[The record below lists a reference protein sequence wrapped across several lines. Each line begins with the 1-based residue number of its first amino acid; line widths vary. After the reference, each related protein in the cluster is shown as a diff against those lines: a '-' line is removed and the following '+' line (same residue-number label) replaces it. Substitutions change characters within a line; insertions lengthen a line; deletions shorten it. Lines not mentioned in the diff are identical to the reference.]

1 MRLEKLSSTLALVAY
16 EFEKINNEKLI
27 KPFPTNRP
35 QAFSIPGVRDLTAEI
50 NASTEVL
57 IFVHLNPDV
66 SVDKSI
72 NLPANVEPIHF
83 HSRTGSIRVAR
94 VPLASLGALSDLT
107 SVRHLSASMRLRAA
121 SDFSDIE
128 TKLNNFIDEREDLKQ
143 SGVVIGLINS
153 EISSALTTFSGN
165 IQSVWDQTEAGT
177 GWDIPAHQCAF
188 PRINTFMADFGD
200 LALVDVSNAPDGFP
214 GGLVFGPALIRREPD
229 FRGNYIHYVRAALC
243 NTTEDPTNVPEG
255 TTLRV
260 TIFDDGN
267 DTDF

>member
-1 MRLEKLSSTLALVAY
+1 MAVALLALLV
-16 EFEKINNEKLI
+16 
-27 KPFPTNRP
+27 
-35 QAFSIPGVRDLTAEI
+35 
-50 NASTEVL
+50 
-57 IFVHLNPDV
+57 
-66 SVDKSI
+66 
-72 NLPANVEPIHF
+72 
-83 HSRTGSIRVAR
+83 
-94 VPLASLGALSDLT
+94 
-107 SVRHLSASMRLRAA
+107 AA
-121 SDFSDIE
+121 SGAAVAAGSYTASDGTI
-128 TKLNNFIDEREDLKQ
+128 TACRDNKTGVLRVIQ
-143 SGVVIGLINS
+143 SGQSCSSKETTITWKDGMTGKVADADKIDGLNS
-153 EISSALTTFSGN
+153 TDFVGNGTAAGGDLSGTYPN
-165 IQSVWDQTEAGT
+165 PQLGPNAVGSEKVSDGSLDLADVAEATSTNTVTTEAGT